1 MKTQPLFFKIAA
13 LGLFLLFMGCRN
25 SSGDTNT
32 ENSKSESTT
41 TAPENGVKNAVAPQ
55 AQAAV
60 EPATV
65 PQGKAD
71 GATAGTSIKTLATQ
85 YEAEAKGLLQAIRG
99 KQISAEVQKQA
110 VTLTKT
116 GLMMIPLLGK
126 KYPQCTAYFEALVS
140 ASSQLTHLSLEAIEK
155 DYHRDGKLPKSPD
168 GACYHGKDLVV
179 HPATVVIMARGG
191 IKTDEQ
197 TKSALH
203 EIEEVLAHLVA
214 VVQ

>member
-1 MKTQPLFFKIAA
+1 MKIQPLFFQIAA
-13 LGLFLLFMGCRN
+13 MGVFFLFMGCN
-25 SSGDTNT
+25 NLTGDTNT
-32 ENSKSESTT
+32 ENSKSELPT
-41 TAPENGVKNAVAPQ
+41 TAPENEVKNAVA

-60 EPATV
+60 KPAIV

-71 GATAGTSIKTLATQ
+71 GATAAGTTLKTLATQ
-85 YEAEAKGLLQAIRG
+85 YEAEAKGLLQAIKG
-99 KQISAEVQKQA
+99 KNDSAEVQKQA
-110 VTLTKT
+110 MTLTKT
-116 GLMMIPLLGK
+116 GLMMIPVLGK

-140 ASSQLTHLSLEAIEK
+140 ASSQLTHVSLEAIEK

-168 GACYHGKDLVV
+168 GTCYHGKDLVV
-179 HPATVVIMARGG
+179 HPATVVIMARDG

-214 VVQ
+214 VAQ